1 MASLYQ
7 VKASAGS
14 GKTYDLTR
22 RFLCLLAACG
32 APAPAA
38 AASCGLGT
46 GPSGWDEI
54 LAITFTNAAAGEMR
68 DRVIGRLKAIAL
80 GTPEKGIPLTPDM
93 AARWLDVILRDLAS
107 LNIRTID
114 SLLHA
119 IVRSAAL
126 QLDLPPDFQP
136 AFVSMDAV
144 TPYLDT
150 LLNQASQGNEK
161 MEKLLRDLLERRG
174 LIEDSSIR
182 NEKARVAEKELRR
195 NMYHNTQVMLKN
207 YRDIVWALECFPGET
222 AQELEQPL
230 KDVDAL
236 LSAVDAQIAMGNA
249 KLEHRLLS
257 IRKSRLLLDRINEA
271 LTVLR
276 HKPGNGE
283 MLYNIIFQTFITPDK
298 PSHSEILYRLDISER
313 HYYRLRQQAVNI
325 LSIRLW
331 TAPQGCLDAWLE
343 ILTLLEG

>member
-1 MASLYQ
+1 MTDL
-7 VKASAGS
+7 KASP
-14 GKTYDLTR
+14 
-22 RFLCLLAACG
+22 CG
-32 APAPAA
+32 EM
-38 AASCGLGT
+38 SDQGQ
-46 GPSGWDEI
+46 GPS
-54 LAITFTNAAAGEMR
+54 
-68 DRVIGRLKAIAL
+68 
-80 GTPEKGIPLTPDM
+80 
-93 AARWLDVILRDLAS
+93 
-107 LNIRTID
+107 
-114 SLLHA
+114 
-119 IVRSAAL
+119 
-126 QLDLPPDFQP
+126 Q
-136 AFVSMDAV
+136 
-144 TPYLDT
+144 
-150 LLNQASQGNEK
+150 
-161 MEKLLRDLLERRG
+161 KLLRDLLERRG

-207 YRDIVWALECFPGET
+207 YRDIVWALECFPGEI

-283 MLYNIIFQTFITPDK
+283 MLY
-298 PSHSEILYRLDISER
+298 RLDISER